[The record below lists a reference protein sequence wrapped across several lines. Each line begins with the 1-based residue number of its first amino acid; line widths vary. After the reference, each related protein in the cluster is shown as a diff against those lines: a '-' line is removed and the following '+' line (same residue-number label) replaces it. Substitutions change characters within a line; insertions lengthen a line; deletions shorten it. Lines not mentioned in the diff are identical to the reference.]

1 MELANESHTTPEVRL
16 GRHIR
21 ALRTQRGLSL
31 RGLSEKV
38 TGYSY
43 SYLGR
48 VELGKQRA
56 SDALVEAL
64 DDYFGTGGVL
74 ADIHGLSHDFHVATY
89 SRDFIRREK
98 DAIRIQVFTSSLIPG
113 LLQTSGYAHAA
124 FLAGM
129 PRIPA
134 QGVGALVATRI
145 DRQGI
150 FEREDPP
157 YYWAIMDEAALRRPT
172 TDKQVMSD
180 QLAHTL
186 RIAERPYVTVQVV
199 PFAAGLHT
207 MLGGSLTLLTMKD
220 GGTVGLV
227 ESFDGADTVEEPRR
241 LADLAQ
247 RFDLVQSH
255 ALSEKESLGLIRECL
270 KEYGSDIDF

>member
-1 MELANESHTTPEVRL
+1 MELINGGHTTPEVRL

-56 SDALVEAL
+56 SDALIEAL

-74 ADIHGLSHDFHVATY
+74 AEIHGLSHHIHVAKY
-89 SRDFIRREK
+89 SRDFVRREK

-113 LLQTSGYAHAA
+113 LLQTPGYARELL
-124 FLAGM
+124 LAGL
-129 PRIPA
+129 PRVSV
-134 QGVGALVATRI
+134 QEVGSFVEARV
-145 DRQGI
+145 DRQKI
-150 FEREDPP
+150 FARDEPP
-157 YYWAIMDEAALRRPT
+157 YYWAIVDEAALRRPT
-172 TDKQVMSD
+172 ADKRVMSE
-180 QLAHTL
+180 QLAHVL
-186 RIAERPYVTVQVV
+186 RVCERPYVTVQIV
-199 PFAAGLHT
+199 PFAAGMHS
-207 MLGGSLTLLTMKD
+207 MMGGSLTLLTVKD
-220 GGTVGLV
+220 GGMVGLV
-227 ESFDGADTVEEPRR
+227 ESFDAAETVEDPRR

-247 RFDLVQSH
+247 CFDLVQSN
-255 ALSEKESLGLIRECL
+255 ALSEKESLDLVREYL
-270 KEYGSDIDF
+270 KEYGYDVDS